1 VRRGGSSPVSGH
13 HYDPQGGSPS
23 LACFEEESRRESLK
37 SNPSWPVDN
46 HLVYYS
52 FSREWQG
59 PKTHKAETKETPNQ
73 EKRKNTQIYTKL
85 N

>member
-1 VRRGGSSPVSGH
+1 MH

-52 FSREWQG
+52 FLENG
-59 PKTHKAETKETPNQ
+59 KDPKPTKQKPKKHPTRKKEKTP
-73 EKRKNTQIYTKL
+73 KSIL